1 MNLIIIIASFGLLAS
16 IALIFLYFALL
27 IISNNKLLKE
37 RRLSFKNSF
46 PYEFYM
52 EFPIGIRVALY
63 SLLFLSLIASII
75 GISCFFLA
83 FNTTY
88 MLIIMSLYLI
98 SIITMTFSNVIP
110 LSHYKIHIALSL
122 ISFFFFSYSALLITF
137 STSLNSALIY
147 EENFNL
153 PIIVILGVLGFSILL
168 AMLNPRIKNW
178 SKKERCEDNGKTFYV
193 KPKINYLALYEWIF
207 LIAIYFSNFL
217 LYINIIV
224 SGDTSIWKKNYYFF
238 L

>member
-1 MNLIIIIASFGLLAS
+1 MNLITIASFGLLAS
-16 IALIFLYFALL
+16 IALIFLYFVLL

-37 RRLSFKNSF
+37 RRLSIKNSF

-52 EFPIGIRVALY
+52 EFPISIRVALY

-88 MLIIMSLYLI
+88 MLMTMSLYVI
-98 SIITMTFSNVIP
+98 SIIAITFSNVIS

-224 SGDTSIWKKNYYFF
+224 SGDTSI
-238 L
+238 

>member
-224 SGDTSIWKKNYYFF
+224 SGDTSI
-238 L
+238 

>member
-1 MNLIIIIASFGLLAS
+1 MNLITIASFGLLAS
-16 IALIFLYFALL
+16 VALIFLYFVLL

-37 RRLSFKNSF
+37 RRLSIKNSF

-88 MLIIMSLYLI
+88 MLMTMSLYVI
-98 SIITMTFSNVIP
+98 SIIAITFSNVIS

-147 EENFNL
+147 KENFNL

-224 SGDTSIWKKNYYFF
+224 SGDTSI
-238 L
+238 

>member
-1 MNLIIIIASFGLLAS
+1 MNLIITIASFGLLAS

-37 RRLSFKNSF
+37 KRLSIKNSF

-52 EFPIGIRVALY
+52 EFPISIRVALY

-88 MLIIMSLYLI
+88 MLMTMSLYVI
-98 SIITMTFSNVIP
+98 SIIAITFSNVIS

-224 SGDTSIWKKNYYFF
+224 SGDTSI
-238 L
+238 

>member
-1 MNLIIIIASFGLLAS
+1 MNLIITIASFGLLAS

-63 SLLFLSLIASII
+63 SLLFLSLITSII

-88 MLIIMSLYLI
+88 MLITMSLYLI
-98 SIITMTFSNVIP
+98 SIIALTFSSVIP
-110 LSHYKIHIALSL
+110 LSNYKLHISLSL
-122 ISFFFFSYSALLITF
+122 ISFFYFIFSALLITI
-137 STSLNSALIY
+137 STIIPGALIFT
-147 EENFNL
+147 ENFNL
-153 PIIVILGVLGFSILL
+153 PIIVILGVLGFSLLL
-168 AMLNPRIKNW
+168 AMLNPRLKDW
-178 SKKERCEDNGKTFYV
+178 AKKERCEDNGKTFYV
-193 KPKINYLALYEWIF
+193 KPKINYFALYEWIF

-224 SGDTSIWKKNYYFF
+224 SGSTLI
-238 L
+238 

>member
-1 MNLIIIIASFGLLAS
+1 MNLITIASFGLLAS
-16 IALIFLYFALL
+16 IALIFLYFVLL

-37 RRLSFKNSF
+37 RRLSIKNSF

-52 EFPIGIRVALY
+52 EFPISIRVALY

-88 MLIIMSLYLI
+88 MLMTMSLYVI
-98 SIITMTFSNVIP
+98 SIIAITFSNVIS

>member
-1 MNLIIIIASFGLLAS
+1 MNLIITIASFGLLAS
-16 IALIFLYFALL
+16 IALIFLYFVLL

-37 RRLSFKNSF
+37 RRLSIKNSF

-52 EFPIGIRVALY
+52 EFPISIRVALY

-88 MLIIMSLYLI
+88 MLMTMSLYVI
-98 SIITMTFSNVIP
+98 SIIAITFSNVIS

-224 SGDTSIWKKNYYFF
+224 SGDTSI
-238 L
+238 

>member
-1 MNLIIIIASFGLLAS
+1 MNLITIASFGLLAS
-16 IALIFLYFALL
+16 VALIFLYFVLL

-37 RRLSFKNSF
+37 RRLSIKNSF

-52 EFPIGIRVALY
+52 EFPISIRVALY

-88 MLIIMSLYLI
+88 MLMTMSLYVI
-98 SIITMTFSNVIP
+98 SIIAITFSNVIS

-122 ISFFFFSYSALLITF
+122 ISFFFFSYSALLITL
-137 STSLNSALIY
+137 STIIPGALIFT
-147 EENFNL
+147 EHVNL
-153 PIIVILGVLGFSILL
+153 PIIVILGVLGFSLLL
-168 AMLNPRIKNW
+168 AMLNPRLKDW

-224 SGDTSIWKKNYYFF
+224 SGDTSI
-238 L
+238 

>member
-1 MNLIIIIASFGLLAS
+1 MNLITIASFGLLAS
-16 IALIFLYFALL
+16 IALIFLYFVLL

-37 RRLSFKNSF
+37 RRLSIKNSF

-52 EFPIGIRVALY
+52 EFPISIRVALY

-88 MLIIMSLYLI
+88 MLMTMSLYVI
-98 SIITMTFSNVIP
+98 SIIAITFSNVIS

-224 SGDTSIWKKNYYFF
+224 SGSTLI
-238 L
+238 

>member
-1 MNLIIIIASFGLLAS
+1 MNLITIASFGLLAS
-16 IALIFLYFALL
+16 IALIFLYFVLL

-37 RRLSFKNSF
+37 RRLSIKNSF

-52 EFPIGIRVALY
+52 EFPISIRVALY

-88 MLIIMSLYLI
+88 MLMTMSLYVI
-98 SIITMTFSNVIP
+98 SIIAITFSNVIS

-122 ISFFFFSYSALLITF
+122 ISFFFFSYSALLITL
-137 STSLNSALIY
+137 STIIPGALIFT
-147 EENFNL
+147 EHVNL
-153 PIIVILGVLGFSILL
+153 PIIVILGVLGFSLLL
-168 AMLNPRIKNW
+168 AMLNPRLKDW

-224 SGDTSIWKKNYYFF
+224 SGDTSI
-238 L
+238 

>member
-1 MNLIIIIASFGLLAS
+1 MNLITIASFGLLAS
-16 IALIFLYFALL
+16 VALIFLYFVLL

-37 RRLSFKNSF
+37 RRLSIKNSF

-52 EFPIGIRVALY
+52 EFPISIRVALY

-88 MLIIMSLYLI
+88 MLMTMSLYVI
-98 SIITMTFSNVIP
+98 SIIAITFSNVIS

>member
-1 MNLIIIIASFGLLAS
+1 MNLITIASFGLLAS
-16 IALIFLYFALL
+16 IALIFLYFVLL

-37 RRLSFKNSF
+37 RRLSIKNSF

-52 EFPIGIRVALY
+52 EFPISIRVALY

-88 MLIIMSLYLI
+88 MLMTMSLYVI
-98 SIITMTFSNVIP
+98 SIIAITFSNVIS

-137 STSLNSALIY
+137 LTILNSALIY

-224 SGDTSIWKKNYYFF
+224 SGDTSI
-238 L
+238 

>member
-1 MNLIIIIASFGLLAS
+1 MNLITIASFGLLAS
-16 IALIFLYFALL
+16 IALIFLYFVLL
-27 IISNNKLLKE
+27 IISNNNLLKE
-37 RRLSFKNSF
+37 RRLSIKNSF

-52 EFPIGIRVALY
+52 EFPISIRVALY

-88 MLIIMSLYLI
+88 MLMTMSLYVI
-98 SIITMTFSNVIP
+98 SIIAITFSNVIS

>member
-1 MNLIIIIASFGLLAS
+1 MNLITIASFGLLAS
-16 IALIFLYFALL
+16 VALIFLYFVLL

-37 RRLSFKNSF
+37 RRLSIKNSF

-52 EFPIGIRVALY
+52 EFPISIRVALY

-88 MLIIMSLYLI
+88 MLMTMSLYVI
-98 SIITMTFSNVIP
+98 SIIAITFSNVIS

-224 SGDTSIWKKNYYFF
+224 SGDTSI
-238 L
+238 

>member
-1 MNLIIIIASFGLLAS
+1 MNLITIASFGLLAS
-16 IALIFLYFALL
+16 IALIFLYFVLL

-37 RRLSFKNSF
+37 RRLSIKNSF

-52 EFPIGIRVALY
+52 EFPISIRVALY

-88 MLIIMSLYLI
+88 MLMTMSLYVI
-98 SIITMTFSNVIP
+98 SIIAITFSNVIS

-224 SGDTSIWKKNYYFF
+224 SGDK
-238 L
+238 